1 MIEKKSTSWR
11 GDKIGKMSKRE
22 MDDFLT
28 EPWIARLACI
38 KPDGSPF
45 VVPVWYHW
53 DGSAFWIVG
62 RKKSRWAEFLEADPR
77 VSLVIDEPVPPIRK
91 VICDGKAEMI
101 EKGIGPFLE
110 NGEKSV
116 WNQIGENH
124 TGPRY
129 LGEKAIEYRKSVN
142 SEPCT
147 TFKIQP
153 LELMT
158 WQGFEW
164 HRRYRHS

>member
-1 MIEKKSTSWR
+1 MNNSNKTWR
-11 GDKIGKMSKRE
+11 GDKIGQMSKSE
-22 MDDFLT
+22 INAFLA

-38 KPDGSPF
+38 KSDGSPF

-53 DGSAFWIVG
+53 DKESFWIVG
-62 RKKSRWAEFLEADPR
+62 RKKSRWAEYLEADPR

-91 VICDGKAEMI
+91 VICDGLAEMI
-101 EKGIGPFLE
+101 EKGVGPVLE
-110 NGEKSV
+110 NGKKSI
-116 WNQIGENH
+116 WNQIGEEH

-129 LGEKAIEYRKSVN
+129 LGEKAEEYRSSVN

-147 TFKIQP
+147 TFRIKP
-153 LELMT
+153 NELTT

>member
-110 NGEKSV
+110 NGEKSI

-129 LGEKAIEYRKSVN
+129 LGEKANEYRKSVN

>member
-1 MIEKKSTSWR
+1 MIKNDNTSWR
-11 GDKIGKMSKRE
+11 GDKIGKMSKQE
-22 MDDFLT
+22 IDEFLL

-53 DGSAFWIVG
+53 DGFDFWIVG
-62 RKKSRWAEFLEADPR
+62 RKKSRWAEFLENDPR

-91 VICDGKAEMI
+91 VICDGKAEII
-101 EKGIGPFLE
+101 EKGVGPFLK
-110 NGEKSV
+110 NGQKSV

-129 LGEKAIEYRKSVN
+129 LGEKANEYRKSVN

-147 TFKIQP
+147 TFK
-153 LELMT
+153 
-158 WQGFEW
+158 
-164 HRRYRHS
+164 